1 MQERNH
7 IRPFDRPCFF
17 ASSKT
22 SSPQRNSSI
31 PFCRTCF
38 LPIQLGAQSLS
49 AARRETRREPWEGSR
64 RARIYRKRG
73 AFFPAQPRDGKTQLC
88 AADTERSSMSAGLGR
103 SKKSLPNVS
112 PIFTQ

>member
-49 AARRETRREPWEGSR
+49 ASTEPASTSTLTQPCPPLSIAAISAVCISLIVFSAR
-64 RARIYRKRG
+64 
-73 AFFPAQPRDGKTQLC
+73 
-88 AADTERSSMSAGLGR
+88 SA
-103 SKKSLPNVS
+103 
-112 PIFTQ
+112 

>member
-49 AARRETRREPWEGSR
+49 ASTEPANFDPALSPLEYCRDFSR
-64 RARIYRKRG
+64 VH
-73 AFFPAQPRDGKTQLC
+73 QPH
-88 AADTERSSMSAGLGR
+88 S
-103 SKKSLPNVS
+103 V
-112 PIFTQ
+112 